1 MGLSVN
7 NINSNRP
14 SAKVYPPVAKVSR
27 VTKGATPVEEV
38 DGPFSASA
46 SDSLSDSLS
55 MAGANTA
62 GGHPSAAALFEG
74 KGNEVDVYA

>member
-27 VTKGATPVEEV
+27 VTKGATPIEEV

-46 SDSLSDSLS
+46 SDSLS
-55 MAGANTA
+55 MASGNAA
-62 GGHPSAAALFEG
+62 AGHPSAAALFEG